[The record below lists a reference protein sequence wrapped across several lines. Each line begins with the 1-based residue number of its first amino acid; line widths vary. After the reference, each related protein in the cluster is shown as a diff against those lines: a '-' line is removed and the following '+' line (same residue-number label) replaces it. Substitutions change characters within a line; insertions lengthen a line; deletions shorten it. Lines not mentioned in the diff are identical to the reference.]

1 MVPSAEAEF
10 ASADGTISVMLEES
24 WEEKDAKEDGWIGA
38 SSKNGMDAVMVIQ
51 SVKEGRFAGRKDV
64 EEAVKTVYGI
74 SGLEESGDTGIIPG
88 LTETES
94 YRCKLDME
102 GTVTDGYIVYG
113 ETDYAYYAFIYAA
126 KDMDADTLE
135 YVRRIGASFRED
147 APERVNI
154 PAVETTDTILWMN
167 GTYAVLTTL
176 NGHDYTIFGG
186 TFPNSDC
193 VEREKEMLDRQWGVT
208 DRASADESLDWLRSE
223 GHRTRFVEEMD
234 GLAKAGLASVD
245 KEERVDFLCEN
256 NDMTQEEAERYA
268 RFYEAYEEKGEDA
281 ISAWDYSRLVMLLS
295 SYYVVGYYSETEAL
309 EEALEV
315 SRMIQKK
322 YGSWDTFT
330 DSYMMGY
337 EYWAKE
343 SSDYRRLVYE
353 ILQEE
358 PDSPYRLP
366 WDMKLV
372 KDW

>member
-1 MVPSAEAEF
+1 MRGFMKP
-10 ASADGTISVMLEES
+10 M
-24 WEEKDAKEDGWIGA
+24 KK
-38 SSKNGMDAVMVIQ
+38 
-51 SVKEGRFAGRKDV
+51 
-64 EEAVKTVYGI
+64 
-74 SGLEESGDTGIIPG
+74 
-88 LTETES
+88 
-94 YRCKLDME
+94 
-102 GTVTDGYIVYG
+102 
-113 ETDYAYYAFIYAA
+113 
-126 KDMDADTLE
+126 
-135 YVRRIGASFRED
+135 
-147 APERVNI
+147 
-154 PAVETTDTILWMN
+154 
-167 GTYAVLTTL
+167 
-176 NGHDYTIFGG
+176 
-186 TFPNSDC
+186 
-193 VEREKEMLDRQWGVT
+193 
-208 DRASADESLDWLRSE
+208 
-223 GHRTRFVEEMD
+223 
-234 GLAKAGLASVD
+234 
-245 KEERVDFLCEN
+245 
-256 NDMTQEEAERYA
+256 
-268 RFYEAYEEKGEDA
+268 KGEDA

>member
-10 ASADGTISVMLEES
+10 ASADGTISIMLEES

-51 SVKEGRFAGRKDV
+51 SVKEGRFAGREDV

-102 GTVTDGYIVYG
+102 GTVADGYIVYG

-126 KDMDADTLE
+126 RNMDADTLE

-147 APERVNI
+147 APERVNT
-154 PAVETTDTILWMN
+154 PVVETTDTILWMN

-223 GHRTRFVEEMD
+223 GRRTRFVEEMD